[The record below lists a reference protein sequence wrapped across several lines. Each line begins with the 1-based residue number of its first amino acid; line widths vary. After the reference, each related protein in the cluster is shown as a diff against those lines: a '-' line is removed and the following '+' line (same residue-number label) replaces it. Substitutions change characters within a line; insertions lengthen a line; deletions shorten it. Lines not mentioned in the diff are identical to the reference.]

1 MFRTL
6 KSLITLFLLLISV
19 ALVGSVAAATWWLNE
34 PLKLK
39 TSLVEV
45 TIAPGASARAV
56 VQTLSLSG
64 VQSQPVLLYGWLRFS
79 GAAHRIKAGNYELTP
94 DITPRTLLVKLVK
107 GDVAQRS
114 VTLAEGLTFGQ
125 WRAILRAAPDLR
137 ADASGLSA
145 SQVMEKLGRT
155 GVAAEGRFFPDT
167 YIYPKGSSD
176 LDLLRRAMQ
185 EMERRLA
192 LAWDLRTPDSPLKTP
207 DEALI
212 LASIVE
218 KESGHPGD
226 RPLVAGV
233 FNNRLR
239 IGMRLQTDPTVIY
252 GIGDKFDGNLRKIDL
267 QTDTPWNTY
276 TRAGLPPT
284 PIAMPGMD
292 ALLAAVKPAKTE
304 ALYFVARGDG
314 TSEFSA
320 TLSDHNRAV
329 REFQLKRSKPASET
343 EPKDG
348 KVEDKSKAGAP
359 ASAAST
365 PATAP
370 AAAPVAPAPA
380 APVAPAVPAPAP
392 AQK

>member
-6 KSLITLFLLLISV
+6 KSFATLFLLLISV

-107 GDVAQRS
+107 GEVAQRS

-137 ADASGLSA
+137 ADTSGLSA
-145 SQVMEKLGRT
+145 SQVMEKLGRQ

-167 YIYPKGSSD
+167 YIYQKGSSD
-176 LDLLRRAMQ
+176 LVLLRRAMQ
-185 EMERRLA
+185 EMEHRVA
-192 LAWDLRTPDSPLKTP
+192 LAWDLRAPDSPLKTP
-207 DEALI
+207 DEALT

-252 GIGDKFDGNLRKIDL
+252 GLGDKFDGNLRKIDL

-292 ALLAAVKPAKTE
+292 SLLAAVKPAKTE

-314 TSEFSA
+314 TSEFST

-329 REFQLKRSKPASET
+329 REFQLKRSKPAGET

-348 KVEDKSKAGAP
+348 KTEAKTGTP
-359 ASAAST
+359 PAST
-365 PATAP
+365 PVPP
-370 AAAPVAPAPA
+370 AAAPASPAS
-380 APVAPAVPAPAP
+380 APVTPAVPAPAP
-392 AQK
+392 AQQ